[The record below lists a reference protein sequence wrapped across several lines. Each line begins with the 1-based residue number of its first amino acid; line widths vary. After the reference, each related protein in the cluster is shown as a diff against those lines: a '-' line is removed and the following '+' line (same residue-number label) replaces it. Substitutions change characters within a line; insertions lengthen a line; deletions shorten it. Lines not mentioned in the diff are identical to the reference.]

1 MQEVIRLK
9 PLAPNQPAIPTDP
22 GKAKALKR
30 VRGLIWTYF
39 ILLIC
44 IGTLRKWILP
54 QYSDILLV
62 VRDPVV
68 IAIYLLA
75 IKARVFP
82 RNGYILA
89 LGIIALLSWLVSLV
103 VLEPYLSPKSLL
115 LVTGFGF
122 RCNFLHLPLIFVIG
136 KVWDHDDL
144 LKLGKWILIGSHTI
158 TLLFVL

>member
-9 PLAPNQPAIPTDP
+9 PLAPKQPAIPKDP
-22 GKAKALKR
+22 GKEKALKY

-39 ILLIC
+39 VLLIFE
-44 IGTLRKWILP
+44 GTLRKWILP

-82 RNGYILA
+82 RNGYMLA
-89 LGIIALLSWLVSLV
+89 LGVISFLSWLVSLV
-103 VLEPYLSPKSLL
+103 VLEPYLPLKSLI

-122 RCNFLHLPLIFVIG
+122 RCNFL
-136 KVWDHDDL
+136 
-144 LKLGKWILIGSHTI
+144 
-158 TLLFVL
+158 